1 VEVFGL
7 VLRDSD
13 ELVRAMR
20 ARRRELG
27 LSQQELANLAD
38 LHRTYVVLYE
48 KGDRPLRFDVA
59 LRLLHAL
66 GMDLELRTR
75 GR

>member
-1 VEVFGL
+1 MT
-7 VLRDSD
+7 LRNSD

-27 LSQQELANLAD
+27 LTQEELANLAD
-38 LHRTYVVLYE
+38 VHRTYVVLYE
-48 KGDRPLRFDVA
+48 KGRVSLKLDTA

>member
-1 VEVFGL
+1 MI
-7 VLRDSD
+7 LRDAD
-13 ELVRAMR
+13 GLVRAMR
-20 ARRRELG
+20 ARRQELG
-27 LSQQELANLAD
+27 LTQEELANLAG
-38 LHRTYVVLYE
+38 LHRTQIVLYE
-48 KGDRPLRFDVA
+48 RGKRTLRIDDA

>member
-1 VEVFGL
+1 MI
-7 VLRDSD
+7 LRDAD
-13 ELVRAMR
+13 ELVKAMR

-27 LSQQELANLAD
+27 LTQEELANLAGI
-38 LHRTYVVLYE
+38 HRTQVVLYE
-48 KGDRPLRFDVA
+48 TGERTFKLDVG

>member
-1 VEVFGL
+1 MI
-7 VLRDSD
+7 LRDAD
-13 ELVRAMR
+13 ELVEAMR

-27 LSQQELANLAD
+27 LTQEELANLAGI
-38 LHRTYVVLYE
+38 HRTQVVLYE
-48 KGDRPLRFDVA
+48 KGERTFRVDVA